1 MRVALNMPAYGLV
14 LGSREPEI
22 GENRREHAGHVLLAY
37 LVVGTGAGL
46 SALDLASKEG
56 MCTSRRFD
64 QICAGSRRCVQMG
77 NVSAL
82 SAQ

>member
-1 MRVALNMPAYGLV
+1 MRVALNMPVYGLV

-46 SALDLASKEG
+46 SASKSFG
-56 MCTSRRFD
+56 LT
-64 QICAGSRRCVQMG
+64 CVG
-77 NVSAL
+77 NGAVSVKR
-82 SAQ
+82 